1 LAVAIARATI
11 RIERACQEVL
21 HWARQVPDGATFAA
35 HINRAK
41 FSSKG
46 MRDFVDV
53 FRANQSNVE
62 RPGGLQIDD
71 ELEFGRLLDRK
82 VGWLRAFEDSLNVE
96 RALAS
101 SDSGSPRDQCFC
113 EIALFEMSLRRS

>member
-1 LAVAIARATI
+1 MSMPVRKCCIGLASSGR
-11 RIERACQEVL
+11 
-21 HWARQVPDGATFAA
+21 ATFAA

-62 RPGGLQIDD
+62 RPGGLQI
-71 ELEFGRLLDRK
+71 G
-82 VGWLRAFEDSLNVE
+82 
-96 RALAS
+96 
-101 SDSGSPRDQCFC
+101 
-113 EIALFEMSLRRS
+113 